1 MGAMQWSETTESR
14 GVSEQGFRLEVEG
27 REVPGILWRA
37 EGAAENAPLVLIGHG
52 GTQHKRSG
60 YVLSLARMLARHHG
74 IASFAIDGPG
84 HGERSIGEDFETT
97 WARDGINEEMVADWR
112 GALDGVIS
120 ELAPSSI
127 GYWGLS
133 MGTMMGVPVVAA
145 EPRIEVALLGLMG
158 FGRLNGDRLRADAP
172 RVSCPVRFL
181 LQWDDELIDR
191 QGGLDLF
198 AALSSEVKSLHANP
212 GLHSA
217 VPPQEFRDTVGFLA
231 SYLSG

>member
-1 MGAMQWSETTESR
+1 MGTMQWAETTESR
-14 GVSEQGFRLEVEG
+14 GVLEQGFRIEIEG
-27 REVPGILWRA
+27 RDVPGILWRA
-37 EGAAENAPLVLIGHG
+37 EDAPENVPLVLIGHG

-74 IASFAIDGPG
+74 IAGLAIDGPG
-84 HGERSIGEDFETT
+84 HGERSIGEDFEAT
-97 WARDGINEEMVADWR
+97 WAREGVDDETVADWR
-112 GALDGVIS
+112 GALDGVAG
-120 ELAPSSI
+120 ELAPSSV

-145 EPRIEVALLGLMG
+145 EPRIKVALLGLMG
-158 FGRLNGDRLRADAP
+158 FGRSNGERLRADAA
-172 RVSCPVRFL
+172 RVTCPVRFL

-191 QGGLDLF
+191 QAGLDLF
-198 AALSSEVKSLHANP
+198 GALGSPIKSLHANP

-231 SYLSG
+231 SYLQA